1 MKNQIIAMMMVVVTV
16 SCGQVSDKNKNEKT
30 EEVQQVVTYQID
42 TSRSELSWQRIVENK
57 VENKQIQIFGQTAT
71 VNIENA
77 VFTSSGT
84 FPVLSGKIVYRNE
97 VLSEMELLA
106 DFTMMRLF
114 SISSDQLID
123 VEMFPPS
130 LLKIDKIVADSI
142 ADQYIMTGELT
153 IKEKTNPVKATAVVK
168 NPQKEIVSVNAV
180 LELQTLDW
188 PVREEVNPANVK
200 KDIVILTLQLTFS
213 NPTNSTDTILLKTR

>member
-168 NPQKEIVSVNAV
+168 SPQKEIVSVNAV

>member
-130 LLKIDKIVADSI
+130 LLKIDKIVPDSI